1 MNNYEGQ
8 RLVPRIAEQLI
19 IELFAGQT
27 IQTQEIK
34 IKVEEVHA
42 ERGGSPY
49 TSKYH
54 PAKIALTKMKKTG
67 LAENPQRGYWS
78 IHSSEDTC
86 IKTLDGFMKWVS
98 DLYEDEE
105 DEREFV
111 FRGVTNEEYPIQ
123 ASAVLRPD
131 EKEQTDKKKRRFDK
145 FLYIN
150 KDLIRKAKQRGYD
163 KKDGTELNDLDILA
177 ELQHYGAATCL
188 IDFTYSAQIALWF
201 ACQPHRKK
209 QEEHKDKE
217 KEPEDSKKPV
227 NGKVYAVHIKPP
239 KFTEIT
245 PEFMAKDT
253 EQKKDIGYFLK
264 EGNDAQLYYLQ
275 PKLQNHRI
283 IAQQSVFLFGQ
294 YEFKEDDYCVI
305 DTACK
310 EKILKELHRVSS
322 ITDDKLFPDFE
333 GFAWVHRK
341 ESPYTEPTPSA
352 LKARGR
358 SVFDSESFDSKS
370 YNDAIEDFSRAIEK
384 DSNDV
389 EAYNLRGRA
398 YTRQKNYDDALKD
411 FKKAIDLNQD
421 YAEAFFSRGELYGQ
435 REQYEEALIDFDQ
448 AINLNP
454 DYDDAY
460 NRRGGVKYN
469 LGLYEEALADFNETI
484 RLKPNSASAYYW
496 RGIMRYFVNR
506 NHEDAF
512 ADLDE
517 AIRLKPDYDEAYYS
531 RGFIKHSL
539 HQYNPAI
546 LDFDIAINLDP
557 NSVNSLYYRAEAK
570 VHLDR
575 FPEAEQD
582 LEFALDL
589 ALQDNNDELV
599 RKIIILLNEIDTR
612 IATEAEDE

>member
-131 EKEQTDKKKRRFDK
+131 EKEQTDEKKRRFDK

-150 KDLIRKAKQRGYD
+150 KDLIRKAKQRGYN
-163 KKDGTELNDLDILA
+163 KKDGTELNVLDILA

-201 ACQPHRKK
+201 ACQPVPKK
-209 QEEHKDKE
+209 KNEES
-217 KEPEDSKKPV
+217 EDSEKSP
-227 NGKVYAVHIKPP
+227 NGKVYTVRIKPP

-245 PEFMAKDT
+245 PEFMEKEA

-283 IAQQSVFLFGQ
+283 IAQQAVFLFGQ

-305 DTACK
+305 DAACK

-341 ESPYTEPTPSA
+341 ESPYTEPIPSA

-358 SVFDSESFDSKS
+358 SALDSESFDSERYK
-370 YNDAIEDFSRAIEK
+370 DAIEDFSRAIEK

-398 YTRQKNYDDALKD
+398 YTQQKNYEKAFED
-411 FKKAIDLNQD
+411 FDKAIDLNPD
-421 YAEAFFSRGELYGQ
+421 YAETFLNRGITYYDQKEYGDALTEISKAIDLKPDYADAYYRRGHANYYLNQ
-435 REQYEEALIDFDQ
+435 HEEAVNDFTE
-448 AINLNP
+448 AI
-454 DYDDAY
+454 
-460 NRRGGVKYN
+460 R
-469 LGLYEEALADFNETI
+469 FM
-484 RLKPNSASAYYW
+484 PNSAYAYYW
-496 RGIMRYFVNR
+496 RGLAKY
-506 NHEDAF
+506 H
-512 ADLDE
+512 LDREEEALTDFTE
-517 AIRLKPDYDEAYYS
+517 AIRLKPDYAEAYFFS
-531 RGFIKHSL
+531 GLTKHELSL
-539 HQYNPAI
+539 HEPAI
-546 LDFDIAINLDP
+546 LDFDKVISLEP
-557 NSVNSLYYRAEAK
+557 NNEEALFQRAEAK
-570 VHLDR
+570 SALRR
-575 FPEAEQD
+575 FTEAKQD
-582 LEFALDL
+582 LEVALEL
-589 ALQDNNDELV
+589 ALQNNNDIMV
-599 RKIIILLNEIDTR
+599 REILILLNEIDTLTAR
-612 IATEAEDE
+612 EAEDE

>member
-131 EKEQTDKKKRRFDK
+131 EKEQTDEKKRRFEK

-150 KDLIRKAKQRGYD
+150 KDLIRKAKQRGYN
-163 KKDGTELNDLDILA
+163 KKDGTELNVLDILA

-217 KEPEDSKKPV
+217 KESKDSKKPV

-245 PEFMAKDT
+245 PEFLEDGNDDNVK
-253 EQKKDIGYFLK
+253 EKKKIDFYLK
-264 EGNDAQLYYLQ
+264 EEENSPLYYLQ

-283 IAQQSVFLFGQ
+283 VAQQSVFLFGQ
-294 YEFKEDDYCVI
+294 YKFKEDDYCVI
-305 DTACK
+305 DAACK
-310 EKILKELHRVSS
+310 EKILKELHKVSS

-341 ESPYTEPTPSA
+341 ESPYTEPIPSA

-358 SVFDSESFDSKS
+358 SALDSESFDSERYK
-370 YNDAIEDFSRAIEK
+370 DAIEDFSRAIEK

-398 YTRQKNYDDALKD
+398 YTRQENYEKALKD
-411 FKKAIDLNQD
+411 
-421 YAEAFFSRGELYGQ
+421 
-435 REQYEEALIDFDQ
+435 
-448 AINLNP
+448 
-454 DYDDAY
+454 Y
-460 NRRGGVKYN
+460 N
-469 LGLYEEALADFNETI
+469 
-484 RLKPNSASAYYW
+484 
-496 RGIMRYFVNR
+496 
-506 NHEDAF
+506 
-512 ADLDE
+512 E
-517 AIRLKPDYDEAYYS
+517 AIRINPNYAESYLNRGTVYY
-531 RGFIKHSL
+531 H
-539 HQYNPAI
+539 
-546 LDFDIAINLDP
+546 
-557 NSVNSLYYRAEAK
+557 
-570 VHLDR
+570 
-575 FPEAEQD
+575 
-582 LEFALDL
+582 
-589 ALQDNNDELV
+589 
-599 RKIIILLNEIDTR
+599 RKKI
-612 IATEAEDE
+612 

>member
-54 PAKIALTKMKKTG
+54 PARIALTKMKKTG
-67 LAENPQRGYWS
+67 LAENPQLGYWS

-98 DLYEDEE
+98 NLYEDEE

-123 ASAVLRPD
+123 ASAVLRPN
-131 EKEQTDKKKRRFDK
+131 EKEQTDEKKRRFEK

-150 KDLIRKAKQRGYD
+150 KDLIRKAKQRGYN
-163 KKDGTELNDLDILA
+163 KKDGTELNVLDILA

-209 QEEHKDKE
+209 QEEHKDKG
-217 KEPEDSKKPV
+217 KESKDSKKPV
-227 NGKVYAVHIKPP
+227 NGKVYAVRIKPP

-245 PEFMAKDT
+245 PEFMEKEA

-283 IAQQSVFLFGQ
+283 IAQQSIFLFGQ
-294 YEFKEDDYCVI
+294 YKFKEDDYCVI
-305 DTACK
+305 DAKCK
-310 EKILKELHRVSS
+310 KKILKELHRVSS

-341 ESPYTEPTPSA
+341 ESPYTEPIPSA
-352 LKARGR
+352 LKA
-358 SVFDSESFDSKS
+358 
-370 YNDAIEDFSRAIEK
+370 
-384 DSNDV
+384 
-389 EAYNLRGRA
+389 
-398 YTRQKNYDDALKD
+398 
-411 FKKAIDLNQD
+411 
-421 YAEAFFSRGELYGQ
+421 
-435 REQYEEALIDFDQ
+435 
-448 AINLNP
+448 
-454 DYDDAY
+454 
-460 NRRGGVKYN
+460 
-469 LGLYEEALADFNETI
+469 
-484 RLKPNSASAYYW
+484 
-496 RGIMRYFVNR
+496 
-506 NHEDAF
+506 
-512 ADLDE
+512 
-517 AIRLKPDYDEAYYS
+517 
-531 RGFIKHSL
+531 
-539 HQYNPAI
+539 
-546 LDFDIAINLDP
+546 
-557 NSVNSLYYRAEAK
+557 
-570 VHLDR
+570 
-575 FPEAEQD
+575 
-582 LEFALDL
+582 
-589 ALQDNNDELV
+589 
-599 RKIIILLNEIDTR
+599 
-612 IATEAEDE
+612 

>member
-1 MNNYEGQ
+1 MNNHEGQ
-8 RLVPRIAEQLI
+8 RLI
-19 IELFAGQT
+19 
-27 IQTQEIK
+27 
-34 IKVEEVHA
+34 
-42 ERGGSPY
+42 S
-49 TSKYH
+49 
-54 PAKIALTKMKKTG
+54 
-67 LAENPQRGYWS
+67 N
-78 IHSSEDTC
+78 EDSR
-86 IKTLDGFMKWVS
+86 IKTLEDFIKWARNFK
-98 DLYEDEE
+98 EG
-105 DEREFV
+105 EFV

-131 EKEQTDKKKRRFDK
+131 EKEQIDEKKRRFEK

-150 KDLIRKAKQRGYD
+150 KDLIRKAKQRGYN
-163 KKDGTELNDLDILA
+163 KKDGTELNVLDILA

-201 ACQPHRKK
+201 ACQPVPKK
-209 QEEHKDKE
+209 KNEES
-217 KEPEDSKKPV
+217 EDSEKSP
-227 NGKVYAVHIKPP
+227 NGKVYTVRIKPP

-245 PEFMAKDT
+245 PEFMEKEA

-305 DTACK
+305 DAACK

-398 YTRQKNYDDALKD
+398 YVSIKEHEKALGD
-411 FKKAIDLNQD
+411 FDKAIELNQD
-421 YAEAFFSRGELYGQ
+421 YVEAYFNRGQLHRN
-435 REQYEEALIDFDQ
+435 REDYDIAIIDFDK
-448 AINLNP
+448 AISLQP
-454 DYDDAY
+454 DNAETYLG
-460 NRRGGVKYN
+460 RGVAKHR
-469 LGLYEEALADFNETI
+469 LKLYEDALTDFNEAI
-484 RLKPNSASAYYW
+484 KLKSDYAEVIYNRGIVYYDLYRYEESLEDFNEAIKLKPDSAGAYCF
-496 RGIMRYFVNR
+496 RGIVKNR
-506 NHEDAF
+506 LGQYSSAIL
-512 ADLDE
+512 DLDE
-517 AIRLKPDYDEAYYS
+517 SISLNDSIVYPYYE
-531 RGFIKHSL
+531 RGMAKF
-539 HQYNPAI
+539 
-546 LDFDIAINLDP
+546 NL
-557 NSVNSLYYRAEAK
+557 RHFQEAK
-570 VHLDR
+570 SD
-575 FPEAEQD
+575 FEI
-582 LEFALDL
+582 ALPM
-589 ALQDNNDELV
+589 ANQQDNVDMRNRIVD
-599 RKIIILLNEIDTR
+599 LLNDIDSRTVGGSQ
-612 IATEAEDE
+612 DEE

>member
-54 PAKIALTKMKKTG
+54 PVSRALRTMRESG
-67 LAENPQRGYWS
+67 LAENPQLGYWS

-98 DLYEDEE
+98 NLYEDEK

-131 EKEQTDKKKRRFDK
+131 EKEQTDEKKRRFEK

-150 KDLIRKAKQRGYD
+150 KDLIRKAKQRGYN
-163 KKDGTELNDLDILA
+163 KKDGTELNVLDILA

-264 EGNDAQLYYLQ
+264 EGNDAQLYLQ

-294 YEFKEDDYCVI
+294 YKFKGDDYCVI
-305 DTACK
+305 DAACK

-341 ESPYTEPTPSA
+341 ESPYTEPIPSA

-358 SVFDSESFDSKS
+358 SALDSESFDSERYK
-370 YNDAIEDFSRAIEK
+370 DAIEDFSRAIEK

-398 YTRQKNYDDALKD
+398 YVSIKEHEKALGD
-411 FKKAIDLNQD
+411 FDKAIELNQD
-421 YAEAFFSRGELYGQ
+421 YVEAYFNRGQLHRNREDYDIAIIDFDKAISLQPDNAEAYYMRGRTKYSLWQYRAAEADFNQATNFDPNYGEAFFYRG
-435 REQYEEALIDFDQ
+435 IS
-448 AINLNP
+448 
-454 DYDDAY
+454 
-460 NRRGGVKYN
+460 KYN
-469 LGLYEEALADFNETI
+469 FQQYDESLEHFN
-484 RLKPNSASAYYW
+484 
-496 RGIMRYFVNR
+496 
-506 NHEDAF
+506 
-512 ADLDE
+512 E
-517 AIRLKPDYDEAYYS
+517 AIRLKYDNARAYCLRGVVKNRLGQYELAIIDLDKSITFDNTLIFSYHERAIAMYNLRRFKEA
-531 RGFIKHSL
+531 R
-539 HQYNPAI
+539 
-546 LDFDIAINLDP
+546 
-557 NSVNSLYYRAEAK
+557 
-570 VHLDR
+570 
-575 FPEAEQD
+575 QD
-582 LEFALDL
+582 LEVAL
-589 ALQDNNDELV
+589 ELV
-599 RKIIILLNEIDTR
+599 NQQGDVDMQNKIKGLLNDIDSRTVGGSQ
-612 IATEAEDE
+612 DEE